1 MSEFKEK
8 TIKDLNFMQGE
19 SIDGVGNDEE
29 IVLEYKLLE
38 YMDRMSTP
46 LSLAKVKELIKHNK
60 YLNIND
66 FISEYKIN
74 NDRFLEFRRRILN
87 SKIFELAD
95 VLNDKNEKME
105 GIVLNKFYSNLYKD
119 TVEIKLLPNIFNNY
133 SNKTKNVY
141 NLIATSLHEDISLYN
156 DFLLLVDEK
165 SNESLDFIV
174 NLCIDYNKLSPVTSR
189 KVMNRDC
196 ILDNIKKQNKIFIPL
211 VTENKNTEKEDVK
224 DIFVEDVLSNHL
236 PDGFYDIDSEPTL
249 LVFLTYIK
257 ENREKYSPIN
267 YEQRHED
274 LMSLDGELFELYK
287 LLFKKDII

>member
-8 TIKDLNFMQGE
+8 TIKDLNFMQGDT
-19 SIDGVGNDEE
+19 IDGVGNDEE

-105 GIVLNKFYSNLYKD
+105 GIVLNKFYSSLYKD
-119 TVEIKLLPNIFNNY
+119 IVEIKLLPNIFHEY

-165 SNESLDFIV
+165 PNDALDFIV

-196 ILDNIKKQNKIFIPL
+196 ILDNIKKQNKIFTPL

-249 LVFLTYIK
+249 LDFLTYIK

-287 LLFKKDII
+287 ILFKKDII